1 MNDFLIEEIKK
12 NNWKIIINK
21 QFVKKIFDIL
31 KEKNNNE
38 LSLTIKDIIK
48 FFNLYEIIN
57 DRYFLNRIWKVLWE
71 EKRK

>member
-1 MNDFLIEEIKK
+1 LNDFLIEEIKK